1 MFKEKNHKLYIC
13 SIVLLVMLVQF
24 VDSYCAEL
32 YSKMQSFVVR
42 DYIIKGTELNMNEA
56 VSKLG
61 YMMLPFYIIP
71 ALSPMVIIFVD
82 KYGKKKVIL
91 INGIV
96 LILGCLMCGK
106 ALNIGLFLIGN
117 GLITLATSTDI
128 QNIYIVQELPKNKRA
143 TIRGVMSGV
152 TACAAMLIP
161 LIRKINI
168 ESGQDWRGVYFIA
181 VLLGV
186 AGLGVILITKEKSL
200 YKNETEH
207 IETNNKENKNIVKNY
222 MIILFFVGIA
232 TSGVTMY
239 NEPIL
244 VNRGCD
250 EALINTVLL
259 IQPITLLVV
268 NIISGYFA
276 DKSKRNII
284 VLIDITLSV
293 VSLVVYILSS
303 DYMIDSYI
311 LGIAWGV
318 MVGCYFSAVNI
329 MFIIIME
336 NVKYENIGKI
346 SALSAYVNGAGNA
359 CGIIM
364 CTTLVK
370 EIGMEI
376 VKLTTAIPVL
386 LISVVLIVMFTRLK
400 AS

>member
-1 MFKEKNHKLYIC
+1 MTKVKNCKLYIG

-32 YSKMQSFVVR
+32 YSKMQSFIVS

-71 ALSPMVIIFVD
+71 ALSPMARILVD

-91 INGIV
+91 INGLV
-96 LILGCLMCGK
+96 LIIGCFICGN

-128 QNIYIVQELPKNKRA
+128 QNIYVVHELPKDKRT

-152 TACAAMLIP
+152 TACAGMLIP
-161 LIRKINI
+161 LIRKISI

-181 VLLGV
+181 MLLGL
-186 AGLGVILITKEKSL
+186 AGFGVIFAIKEKSL
-200 YKNETEH
+200 YKNETED
-207 IETNNKENKNIVKNY
+207 IEINTQENKKLVKVY
-222 MIILFFVGIA
+222 IIILFFVGIA
-232 TSGVTMY
+232 TSGIAMY

-244 VNRGCD
+244 VNRGLD
-250 EALINTVLL
+250 ESLINTVLL
-259 IQPITLLVV
+259 IQPVTLLVV
-268 NIISGYFA
+268 NIISGYLA
-276 DKSKRNII
+276 DKCKRHII
-284 VLIDITLSV
+284 VLIDIILSV
-293 VSLVVYILSS
+293 VSLMVYIFSIN
-303 DYMIDSYI
+303 YIINSYI
-311 LGIAWGV
+311 LGVAWGV

-336 NVKYENIGKI
+336 NVQYENTGKI
-346 SALSAYVNGAGNA
+346 SALSAYVNGVGNA
-359 CGIIM
+359 CGIVM
-364 CTTLVK
+364 CTILVK

-376 VKLTTAIPVL
+376 VKLIIAIPIL
-386 LISVVLIVMFTRLK
+386 LISVVLIVRFTRRK
-400 AS
+400 AH